1 MTDKQGLNS
10 ITWSTLP
17 GSYVAAK
24 QSYLSEQDANDVNAF
39 AWYAKK
45 HQQLIK
51 MRPDEARDAYNN
63 LEDQH
68 KDALRQLFDETDY
81 GKEDKVE
88 NSLFKKIGKI
98 ITSPVGA
105 AFDFALDYTESVISN
120 PFRQADA
127 VVRGDGFNWD
137 DRYDGDKY
145 FDTERSDRI
154 KAHYGNSV
162 AKIARQASSGKTP
175 GQILLTLKSEEE
187 FDAFEKFYDGDQVFK
202 DAIADYDDA
211 KISFGRRAFGFIA
224 PKPGETGARRFLY
237 DRLSGL
243 ADLSYQI
250 VADPLTYLTFGIGT
264 GVRLGGVQIVKGAR
278 SISKLLEDTQNVA
291 ITLKDGTRQMM
302 INPTAMDKIF
312 ANKGV
317 NEYWDRVGKLIDSDE
332 TADFQKL
339 NEEFGDLT
347 PMLRKEL
354 RSAGV
359 KDASTAKLFFSKAE
373 NTSLLLQGNKA
384 PDRVVMPVWNV
395 QREVKN
401 KIRRATVNVIHGRPV
416 LGETV
421 PDEDTLIKSII
432 DAGKSDETYNGISI
446 TQEIAKQQKRRA
458 RFGRLLE
465 RYPISPIVQIGDRAA
480 ESGDLV
486 YQMAR
491 LADLPRYHANAVRKA
506 FEDANVDERLLL
518 LRGLYT
524 QVGQSLGLNNTE
536 DGAKWLND
544 ELTRQFSG
552 AYAVPQ
558 RLSEKT
564 IAALEDILPVE
575 RIRSRNNTYTAGETA
590 ETNLAAL
597 RSQTR
602 MTIGVPNFDEWRKS
616 ARKYEGSLSGLVAN
630 SGYLAQNV
638 NNHWGFFTLFPR
650 NGMRSGI
657 DELLFYGLEA
667 SVRDFLNFY
676 KGRAASRAFRRTK
689 SKGKDQTITG
699 RLGWLLAKNSKDYN
713 ENKIIDAI
721 NAGPREY
728 HKIVVEQAAKEYNF
742 GRELT
747 EADKEYLVDL
757 LDTGAMSEFSQ
768 YLVTGVTAGSTVNT
782 AALSRTAPG
791 RVLGDSQYGHDAAIK
806 FNKEQVIKDDL
817 KVVRAEDDVPRE
829 IPRVLPNQA
838 GHSEFMAAWYGSIYN
853 FLNIDPTAARII
865 LRNLAEGD
873 DPRKLVDE
881 LVAYAKKDKRVMK
894 QIEAMVNYD
903 GTESGLRRIM
913 ADESLYYRN
922 LLTDSEDNVNVALVN
937 RLYNTNTK
945 KVVDI
950 NSEGFMPADLRTIF
964 NDNGIMPVSVHGYG
978 YTTIPNGIRDGELLA
993 FMQEAGYSYMDK
1005 QLLTIAREPIY
1016 ISRFL
1021 SNRKTLAQAE
1031 ANEVA
1036 ARIAAGENAQI
1047 AKAITRDKY
1056 TNIAAKNAFERTISF
1071 VDNPNA
1077 RTHLA
1082 FHMRNFARFYRAT
1095 EDFYRR
1101 SVRLGSNPEN
1111 IARLRLSLVGLD
1123 SSGFIHEDEQGDEYF
1138 IFPADDIIYPA
1149 VNAVSKVFGRQNALD
1164 VMPIE
1169 FGTKISMLTPSLD
1182 PDSALPSFAGPV
1194 AALPISAIR
1203 TMMGKTDIIPGEAER
1218 VFNRYT
1224 LGVYSENSNLLDMIT
1239 PTFIRRGLRLAGIGT
1254 EKEIASAAMAAA
1266 SYVSSAGLAPEE
1278 TDDFNTFEKK
1288 KAVFLATAANIV
1300 VIRNLVGA
1308 FAPAGLN
1315 VLETKDI
1322 PRYILETDTTRM
1334 SSEFYKIADGLKKK
1348 GSVDPYGEA
1357 IAIWTR
1363 KNPGRLAY
1371 TVPRTE
1377 NVGVL
1382 KMNKTKD
1389 AANWVRNH
1397 TNLVQKY
1404 GNAAILFAPQMG
1416 EFDIGAYNYL
1426 KLNGFTQVRPIDEFL
1441 KDLQTEQAYKEYNT
1455 RKDYWNGLIDETS
1468 DDGVRSYYRQTKEA
1482 ELRVIRE
1489 GNPLLEERLSSFVM
1503 NVSTQISTM
1512 EDLRRMI
1519 DSGDAP
1525 SPGLSK
1531 RLREMIK
1538 VVDSARDMWSR
1549 SNGADYLSS
1558 EQIANIKTDVLV
1570 QLDRI
1575 AGEDM
1580 NLQLAIQK
1588 IFEPIVER
1596 SR

>member
-17 GSYVAAK
+17 GTYVAAK
-24 QSYLSEQDANDVNAF
+24 QSYLSEQDANEVNAF

-51 MRPDEARDAYNN
+51 MRSDEARDAFNN
-63 LEDQH
+63 LESQH
-68 KDALRQLFDETDY
+68 QDALRQLFDETDY
-81 GKEDKVE
+81 GADEKQE
-88 NSLFKKIGKI
+88 NSLFKKITKVV
-98 ITSPVGA
+98 TSPVGA
-105 AFDFALDYTESVISN
+105 AFDFALDYTETVISN
-120 PFRQADA
+120 PFRVADQA
-127 VVRGDGFNWD
+127 VRGEGFNWD
-137 DRYDGDKY
+137 DSYDGNKY
-145 FDTERSDRI
+145 FNKERTDKI
-154 KAHYGNSV
+154 KLHYGNAV
-162 AKIARQASSGKTP
+162 AKIAKMSASGKTP
-175 GQILLTLKSEEE
+175 GQILLNLQGEEE
-187 FDAFEKFYDGDQVFK
+187 FDAFEKYYAGDQVFK

-211 KISFGRRAFGFIA
+211 KVSFGRKAFGFLA
-224 PKPGETGARRFLY
+224 PQPGEKGARRFLY
-237 DRLSGL
+237 DRLSGV
-243 ADLSYQI
+243 ADLGYQI
-250 VADPLTYLTFGIGT
+250 VADPLTYMTFGVGT
-264 GVRLGGVQIVKGAR
+264 GVRIGGVQILKGTR
-278 SISKLLEDTQNVA
+278 SILKLLEDTKNVT
-291 ITLKDGTRQMM
+291 IDGQLM
-302 INPTAMDKIF
+302 INPTVMDKLF

-317 NEYWDRVGKLIDSDE
+317 NEYWNRIGKLIDSDD

-339 NEEFGDLT
+339 NEEFRDLT
-347 PMLRKEL
+347 PALRKEL
-354 RSAGV
+354 RDGGV
-359 KDASTAKLFFSKAE
+359 KDAETAKNFFSYAE
-373 NTSLLLQGNKA
+373 NTSLLLQGNRA
-384 PDRVVMPVWNV
+384 PDRVVMPTWNA

-401 KIRRATVNVIHGRPV
+401 RIRAATISVIHGKPV
-416 LGETV
+416 TGGAI
-421 PDEDTLIKSII
+421 PDEDTLIKSLI
-432 DAGKSDETYNGISI
+432 ATGKSDDTYNGRSI
-446 TQEIAKQQKRRA
+446 TQEIANYQKKRA

-465 RYPISPIVQIGDRAA
+465 RYPMSPIVQIGDRAA

-506 FEDANVDERLLL
+506 FEDADVDERLLL

-524 QVGQSLGLNNTE
+524 QVGQAQGLNNTE

-544 ELTRQFSG
+544 ELTRQFTG

-558 RLSEKT
+558 KLSERT
-564 IAALEDILPVE
+564 IAALEDILPAE
-575 RIRSRNNTYTAGETA
+575 RIRNRNGSYTAGETN
-590 ETNLAAL
+590 ETNLAPL
-597 RSQTR
+597 RSQTS
-602 MTIGVPNFDEWRKS
+602 MIIGVPNFDEWRKT
-616 ARKYEGSLSGLVAN
+616 ARRYEGGLSGLVAN

-638 NNHWGFFTLFPR
+638 NNHWSFFTLFPR

-657 DELLFYGLEA
+657 DEMLFYGLEG

-689 SKGKDQTITG
+689 AGGKDQTLTY

-713 ENKIIDAI
+713 EEKIIQAL
-721 NAGPREY
+721 NEGPRAY
-728 HKIVVEQAAKEYNF
+728 HRLAVEQAGKEYNF

-747 EADKEYLVDL
+747 DADKSYLVDL
-757 LDTGAMSEFSQ
+757 LDTGSMSEFSQ
-768 YLVTGVTAGSTVNT
+768 YLSTGVTAGSMVKT

-791 RVLGDSQYGHDAAIK
+791 RVLGDSQYGHDATLS
-806 FNKEQVIKDDL
+806 FNKEQAIKEDL
-817 KVVRAEDDVPRE
+817 RVVRAQDGAPRE

-838 GHSEFMAAWYGSIYN
+838 GHNEFMAAWYGSLYN
-853 FLNIDPTAARII
+853 FTTFDPQSAAII
-865 LRNLAEGD
+865 LRNLADGD
-873 DPRKLVDE
+873 DVKRAVDE
-881 LVAYAKKDKRVMK
+881 LVTYAKKDKRTMN
-894 QIEAMVNYD
+894 QIQAMVNYD
-903 GTESGLRRIM
+903 GSEASLRKIM
-913 ADESLYYRN
+913 ADEYLYYRN
-922 LLTDSEDNVNVALVN
+922 LLTDPEDVLNVQLVN
-937 RLYNTNTK
+937 KLYDSNTGKMVNMN
-945 KVVDI
+945 DQA
-950 NSEGFMPADLRTIF
+950 FMPSDLRKIF
-964 NDNGIMPVSVHGYG
+964 DDNGIMPVSVHGYG

-993 FMQEAGYSYMDK
+993 FMQEAGYAYMDK

-1021 SNRKTLAQAE
+1021 SNRQALAKAE

-1036 ARIAAGENAQI
+1036 KRIKAGEIPEIAQT
-1047 AKAITRDKY
+1047 ITRDKY
-1056 TNIAAKNAFERTISF
+1056 ANIAAKNPFERTISF

-1082 FHMRNFARFYRAT
+1082 FHLRNFARFYRAT

-1101 SVRLGSNPEN
+1101 SVRLGGNPEN

-1149 VNAVSKVFGRQNALD
+1149 VNAVGKVFGRQNALD

-1194 AALPISAIR
+1194 AALPISVIR
-1203 TMMGKTDIIPGEAER
+1203 NIMGKTDMIPGEAER

-1239 PTFIRRGLRLAGIGT
+1239 PTFVRRGLRLAGIGA
-1254 EKEIASAAMAAA
+1254 EKELASAAMAAA
-1266 SYVSSAGLAPEE
+1266 SYVASAGLSPEE
-1278 TDDFNTFEKK
+1278 TDDFDTYEKK
-1288 KAVFLATAANIV
+1288 KAAFLATAANIV

-1315 VLETKDI
+1315 VLETRDI

-1334 SSEFYKIADGLKKK
+1334 SGEFYKIADGLKKR
-1348 GSVDPYGEA
+1348 GSLDPYGEA

-1377 NVGVL
+1377 NVGTIKL
-1382 KMNKTKD
+1382 AKTKD
-1389 AANWVRNH
+1389 AANWVRNN

-1404 GNAAILFAPQMG
+1404 GNAAVLFAPQVG

-1426 KLNGFTQVRPIDEFL
+1426 KLNGFTQVRPIDDFL
-1441 KDLQTEQAYKEYNT
+1441 KDLQTEQVYKEYTN
-1455 RKDYWNGLIDETS
+1455 RKDYWNEIIDETM
-1468 DDGVRSYYRQTKEA
+1468 DDSARAYYRQKKET
-1482 ELRVIRE
+1482 ELRLLRE
-1489 GNPLLEERLSSFVM
+1489 SSPLLEERLSSFVM
-1503 NVSTQISTM
+1503 NVSTQIASM

-1525 SPGLSK
+1525 SPGLGK
-1531 RLREMIK
+1531 RLREMID

-1549 SNGADYLSS
+1549 SNGADVLSS
-1558 EQIANIKTDVLV
+1558 ERIANIKTDVLV

-1575 AGEDM
+1575 AGDDM